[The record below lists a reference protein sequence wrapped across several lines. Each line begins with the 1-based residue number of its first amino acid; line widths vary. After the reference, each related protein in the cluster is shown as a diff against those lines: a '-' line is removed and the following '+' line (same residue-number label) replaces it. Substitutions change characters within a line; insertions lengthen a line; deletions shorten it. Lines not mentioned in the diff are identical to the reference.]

1 MEKKKD
7 QFVGRTRARSRA
19 ADILFEADQKRL
31 IRPPAIL
38 LTLLEERKETS
49 ASEGALPEYAVRIVE
64 GFSSTQREVDALLEK
79 HIKGTK
85 LSRIPSVD
93 RAVLRVAVWEMLFN
107 REEVPAVTAIDEAIK
122 VAKPVATDDSPD
134 FINGVLDAVRESL
147 EDPWAR
153 QPEGAVEAPVEDVAD
168 SEEPSDEAA
177 AVEVAEEGVP
187 TGGEDMDD
195 EDLDLLLD
203 QY

>member
-7 QFVGRTRARSRA
+7 EFIGRTRARSRA

-64 GFSSTQREVDALLEK
+64 GFSSTQREVDALLDK

-107 REEVPAVTAIDEAIK
+107 RDEVPAVTAIDEAIK
-122 VAKPVATDDSPD
+122 VAKPVATDESPD

-153 QPEGAVEAPVEDVAD
+153 KPEAAEEDELVGVSDSVEPVE
-168 SEEPSDEAA
+168 EAA
-177 AVEVAEEGVP
+177 AVEEASGEAAARGEEIA
-187 TGGEDMDD
+187 D